1 MLLLGFCEGAIP
13 LITETANEM
22 LNCNTFDI
30 VKNIETKT
38 PKRPYKIKGFT
49 LNSHRAGEYD
59 FGPTSQKVYF
69 GVLNAHIKYI
79 LYHYF
84 NKHHGIDKCRYVSL
98 VHPSSSLSKHSAYGP
113 GLYVGQCS
121 VLTSFVKT
129 GFGVSILQSCSVN
142 HHAGL
147 GDFVSLSP
155 GVNIP
160 GNVTVGEATEI
171 GVGAVV
177 LNNVHIGRH
186 CLVGAGS
193 VVTKNLPDGVV
204 AYGNPCKIIRENER
218 WRKAADIVASF

>member
-38 PKRPYKIKGFT
+38 PRHPWKIPGFT
-49 LNSHRAGEYD
+49 LTSHHAKEYD
-59 FGPTSQKVYF
+59 FGAFPHKAYF
-69 GVLNAHIKYI
+69 GVFNAHIKYI

-84 NKHHGIDKCRYVSL
+84 NKYHGIDKSRYLSL
-98 VHPSSSLSKHSAYGP
+98 VHPLACLSKHATCDP
-113 GLYVGQCS
+113 GLYAGQLS
-121 VLTSFVKT
+121 NVSPFAKT
-129 GFGVSILQSCSVN
+129 GFGVSILSSCSVG
-142 HHAGL
+142 HHAEL
-147 GDFVSLSP
+147 GDFVNISP

-177 LNNVHIGRH
+177 LNNIHIGNH

-193 VVTKNLPDGVV
+193 VVTANLPDGVV